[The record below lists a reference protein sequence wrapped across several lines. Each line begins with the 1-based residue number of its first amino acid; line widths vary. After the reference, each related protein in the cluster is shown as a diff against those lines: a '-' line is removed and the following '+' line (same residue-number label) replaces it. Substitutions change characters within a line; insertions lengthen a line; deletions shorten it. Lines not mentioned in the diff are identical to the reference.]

1 MSFLGIDVG
10 GTKVALRLG
19 PAVPGAPAAPDTV
32 VRWPAPGDAEADMR
46 ALADAVRRACAGQGR
61 PVTAVGVAVP
71 ATLDTAGR
79 VRGWP
84 NRPSWHGLDLRAR
97 IAAMVSGAPVHTADD
112 GDLAALAEADAA
124 GCPDLVHI
132 GVGTGIG
139 GGIVL
144 GGRLCPGPDR
154 GSCEVGHVVVDRMGE
169 RCDCGRRGCVQ
180 SVASGRTVLRRAGER
195 AGREVTFGELRQAWT
210 QGEAWAVAP
219 VTDGAMA
226 VAAAAVSLAELVHP
240 RLVTIGGGF
249 ADGMPGYVEEVARW
263 TRELGRTPGPDP
275 AVRPAALGGLSS
287 LDGAVLLAR
296 AAAGDRALTVD
307 APVDAAV
314 PVDAFAA

>member
-10 GTKVALRLG
+10 GTKVALRH
-19 PAVPGAPAAPDTV
+19 APAAPGTPAGPDTV

-46 ALADAVRRACAGQGR
+46 TLADAVRRACAGQPG

-71 ATLDTAGR
+71 ATLDAAGR

-84 NRPSWHGLDLRAR
+84 NRPSWQGLHLRDR
-97 IAAMVSGAPVHTADD
+97 LAAMLPGALVRTADD

-180 SVASGRTVLRRAGER
+180 SVASGRTVLRRAAER
-195 AGREVTFGELRQAWT
+195 AGREVGFEELRQAWT
-210 QGEAWAVAP
+210 DGEAWAVAP

-240 RLVTIGGGF
+240 RLVTVGGGF
-249 ADGMPGYVEEVARW
+249 ADGMPGYVDEVARW
-263 TRELGRTPGPDP
+263 AAELGRRPGPELT
-275 AVRPAALGGLSS
+275 VRPAALGGLSS

-296 AAAGDRALTVD
+296 TAPGDRALAVD
-307 APVDAAV
+307 APVPADAL
-314 PVDAFAA
+314 AA

>member
-10 GTKVALRLG
+10 GTKVALRLAPVG
-19 PAVPGAPAAPDTV
+19 PGAPAAPAAPDTV
-32 VRWPAPGDAEADMR
+32 VRWPAAGDAEADMR
-46 ALADAVRRACAGQGR
+46 TLADAVHRARAGQPG

-84 NRPSWHGLDLRAR
+84 NRPSWQGLDLRDR
-97 IAAMVSGAPVHTADD
+97 IAAMLPGAPVRTADD

-195 AGREVTFGELRQAWT
+195 AGREVTFAELRRAWT
-210 QGEAWAVAP
+210 DGEAWAVAP

-240 RLVTIGGGF
+240 RLVTVGGGF
-249 ADGMPGYVEEVARW
+249 AEGMPGYVDEVARW
-263 TRELGRTPGPDP
+263 TRELGRSPGPEP
-275 AVRPAALGGLSS
+275 TVRPAALGGLSS

-296 AAAGDRALTVD
+296 TATGDHALAVGAPAPAGALAA
-307 APVDAAV
+307 
-314 PVDAFAA
+314 